1 MKTKKGGRN
10 MLQKFTMA
18 LEADNL
24 LSSAAEKL
32 REAGFRKQAKELEN
46 IRRSLAGETES
57 GQALVYALLR
67 NDRAGSH
74 PGRQV

>member
-1 MKTKKGGRN
+1 
-10 MLQKFTMA
+10 MLQKFTTA

-46 IRRSLAGETES
+46 IRRSLAGETAS
-57 GQALVYALLR
+57 GQALIYALLC

>member
-1 MKTKKGGRN
+1 M

-24 LSSAAEKL
+24 LSRAAEKL
-32 REAGFRKQAKELEN
+32 REGGFRKQAKELEN

-57 GQALVYALLR
+57 GQALIYALLR
-67 NDRAGSH
+67 NDRTGSR
-74 PGRQV
+74 PERSV